1 MSRMCFRP
9 LCLRRRLRF
18 RAHDATAQSDARVR
32 PTERKYADECNDDDG
47 VDGVDAAMRAR
58 ATTTSDDDDDND
70 DEDASSSVA

>member
-1 MSRMCFRP
+1 VVSTSLFATTTEVRLVSYTRCD
-9 LCLRRRLRF
+9 CTVRR
-18 RAHDATAQSDARVR
+18 ASASDGKKKNA
-32 PTERKYADECNDDDG
+32 NDGNNDDG